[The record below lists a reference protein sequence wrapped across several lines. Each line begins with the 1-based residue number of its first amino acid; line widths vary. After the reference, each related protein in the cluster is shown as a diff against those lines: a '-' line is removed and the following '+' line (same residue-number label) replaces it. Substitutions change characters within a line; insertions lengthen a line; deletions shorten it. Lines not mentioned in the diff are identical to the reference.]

1 MAYRTFT
8 DSAGTEWQVW
18 DVRPQG
24 RATDRRSDEDRRLLT
39 VQIEHAER
47 RDAPDRRAPLVAPGM
62 ESGWLCFQAGG
73 DKRRLVPI
81 PTAWD
86 SEPNERLEAFLR
98 LAAPVAMRMAR

>member
-8 DSAGTEWQVW
+8 DSSGTEWQVW

-24 RATDRRSDEDRRLLT
+24 RGTDRRSDDDRRVIT
-39 VQIEHAER
+39 VPIEHAER
-47 RDAPDRRAPLVAPGM
+47 RGTPDRRAPLVAPGM
-62 ESGWLCFQAGG
+62 ESGWLCFQAGS

-81 PTAWD
+81 PTAWE

-98 LAAPVAMRMAR
+98 LAARVTARAAR